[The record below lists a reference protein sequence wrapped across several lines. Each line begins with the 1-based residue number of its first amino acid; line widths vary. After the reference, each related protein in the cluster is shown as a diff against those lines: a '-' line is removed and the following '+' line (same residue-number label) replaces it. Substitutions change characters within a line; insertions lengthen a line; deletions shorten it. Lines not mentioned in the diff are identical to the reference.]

1 MIYVKINETLYPATI
16 TGTTRDLE
24 WGERESKSVR
34 LEGTYERVNAL
45 FTDAVSWSIVMEELV
60 DVTPQFV
67 TDEEGNPV
75 YEQID
80 VTPKFNT
87 DPETGDILFDE
98 EGHPIPYTGDPVY
111 KDGALIPYNGDPIY
125 ENRLVEYDNS
135 EYSIRGDLLIHTD
148 GTCTVKMGKP
158 TEAEAAQL
166 AAAAKEAELANMAAR
181 NAELEQILN
190 ILLGGEIE

>member
-1 MIYVKINETLYPATI
+1 MIYVKINETLYPAVI

-24 WGERESKSVR
+24 WGDRESKSIN
-34 LEGTYERVNAL
+34 LEGTYEMVNAL
-45 FTDAVSWSIVMEELV
+45 FTNDTPWSIVMEELV

-87 DPETGDILFDE
+87 DPETGDILYDE
-98 EGHPIPYTGDPVY
+98 EGHPIPYDGEPVY
-111 KDGALIPYNGDPIY
+111 KDGALIEYNGEPIY
-125 ENRLVEYDNS
+125 ELQLIEYDNS
-135 EYSIRGDLLIHTD
+135 EFSIRGDLMVHTD

-158 TEAEAAQL
+158 TEMEALQSSTV
-166 AAAAKEAELANMAAR
+166 AKDAELAEV
-181 NAELEQILN
+181 NAKNEELQSALN
-190 ILLGGEIE
+190 ILLGGNV

>member
-1 MIYVKINETLYPATI
+1 MIYIKINDTLYPAI
-16 TGTTRDLE
+16 VTGLNSDKD
-24 WGERESKSVR
+24 WGSRESKSIK
-34 LEGTYERVNAL
+34 LEESYEVINMLFQNGTK
-45 FTDAVSWSIVMEELV
+45 WSIVMEESVNVTPQYVVDADGNFVYEQV
-60 DVTPQFV
+60 DVTPKYV
-67 TDEEGNPV
+67 TDS
-75 YEQID
+75 
-80 VTPKFNT
+80 
-87 DPETGDILFDE
+87 ETGAILYNE

-125 ENRLVEYDNS
+125 ENRLIEYDNS

-166 AAAAKEAELANMAAR
+166 AAATKEAELANMAAR

-190 ILLGGEIE
+190 ILLGGEVE

>member
-1 MIYVKINETLYPATI
+1 MIYVKIDETLYPATI

-24 WGERESKSVR
+24 WGDRESKSIR
-34 LEGTYERVNAL
+34 LEGTYEMVNAL
-45 FTDAVSWSIVMEELV
+45 FTDGVSWSIVMEELA

-87 DPETGDILFDE
+87 DPETGDILYDE
-98 EGHPIPYTGDPVY
+98 EGHPIPYDGEPVY
-111 KDGALIPYNGDPIY
+111 KDGALIEYNGEPIY
-125 ENRLVEYDNS
+125 ELQLVGYDNS
-135 EYSIRGDLLIHTD
+135 EYSIRGDLSVHTD

-158 TEAEAAQL
+158 TELEVLKLNSSSQEAQVAEMS
-166 AAAAKEAELANMAAR
+166 AKNEELQTA
-181 NAELEQILN
+181 LD
-190 ILLGGEIE
+190 ILLGGNV